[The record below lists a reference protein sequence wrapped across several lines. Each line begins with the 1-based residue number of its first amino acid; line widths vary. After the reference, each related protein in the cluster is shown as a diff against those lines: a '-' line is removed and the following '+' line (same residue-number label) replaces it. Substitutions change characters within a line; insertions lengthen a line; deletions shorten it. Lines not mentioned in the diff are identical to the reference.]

1 MSFEG
6 ILANQVLK
14 GNSDNVLLD
23 AVLELT
29 RNIKTQNEL
38 TARPIVL
45 LRSSAN
51 NLSSNVADGEL
62 ILSSPPT
69 PANTY
74 IVIADWNVNFTTV
87 AGVVRVVVLDASNN
101 IKNNVLLDVNSSTNG
116 TGGAVLEPGDRLAI
130 LGSTA
135 GAGVF
140 GCYFSGTKQIVRNT

>member
-1 MSFEG
+1 M
-6 ILANQVLK
+6 
-14 GNSDNVLLD
+14 
-23 AVLELT
+23 
-29 RNIKTQNEL
+29 
-38 TARPIVL
+38 
-45 LRSSAN
+45 
-51 NLSSNVADGEL
+51 ADGVL